1 MIFNKNL
8 KNISGIGIGDI
19 ISTGIGGIF
28 WFYLAT
34 LVLPTEFGEIHYLIS
49 IAAIASTFSLI
60 GTQSTITVYISKN
73 KSILSALF
81 FLSIIS
87 SIISFIVIFLFLGRF
102 DIGLLAIGYVI
113 FAHGIASNLGYQD
126 YKKYI
131 IYSILQKG
139 LMVIFSLSLFY
150 IFGIEWILLG
160 IGLSYFIYSKTFF
173 DGLTKFK
180 INFSQLKENKKFILT
195 NYSIQMTNIITSQVD
210 KLLIVPILGFV
221 VLGNYALAVQVIA
234 MLNIIPS
241 VVFKYILPRAS
252 RNIIDVKLRTYTI
265 ILSCISVVL
274 VVTLSPIIIPI
285 FFEKYT
291 EVVLII
297 QIMSF
302 SVIPI
307 VINNFYYANFL
318 ASEKASAPLI
328 GGIISGIVMVVGMIS
343 LGSMYGATGIA
354 VTVVLTYSVL
364 LVISYIMNKRLSKK
378 EQSSD

>member
-8 KNISGIGIGDI
+8 KNISTIGVADI
-19 ISTGIGGIF
+19 TSSAIGGFF

-34 LVLPTEFGEIHYLIS
+34 LVLPTEFGEIHYFIS

-60 GTQSTITVYISKN
+60 GQHHTITVYISKN
-73 KSILSALF
+73 KSVLSVLF

-87 SIISFIVIFLFLGRF
+87 SIISFIVIFIFLGRF
-102 DIGLLAIGYVI
+102 DVGLLVISFVI
-113 FAHGIASNLGYQD
+113 FAHGVASNLGYQD

-150 IFGIEWILLG
+150 IFGVEWILFG
-160 IGLSYFIYSKTFF
+160 IGLSYFIYSKNFI

-195 NYSIQMTNIITSQVD
+195 NYSIMMANITTSQVD
-210 KLLIVPILGFV
+210 KLLIVPILGFA
-221 VLGNYALAVQVIA
+221 VLGNYSLAIQVMAI
-234 MLNIIPS
+234 MNVIPG

-265 ILSCISVVL
+265 ILSCISAVL
-274 VVTLSPIIIPI
+274 MIVLSPIIIPI

-302 SVIPI
+302 SIIPI
-307 VINNFYYANFL
+307 TINNFYLSKFL
-318 ASEKASAPLI
+318 ASEKASVPLI
-328 GGIISGIVMVVGMIS
+328 GGIISGIVMIVGIIS
-343 LGSMYGATGIA
+343 LGSMYGVTGIA
-354 VTVVLTYSVL
+354 VTNVLTYSVL
-364 LVISYIMNKRLSKK
+364 LVISYIMNKRLNGKK
-378 EQSSD
+378 

>member
-131 IYSILQKG
+131 IYSIIQKG

-150 IFGIEWILLG
+150 VFGVEWILLG
-160 IGLSYFIYSKTFF
+160 IALSYFIYSKTFI
-173 DGLTKFK
+173 DGLKKFK
-180 INFSQLKENKKFILT
+180 IDFSQLKENKKFILT

-221 VLGNYALAVQVIA
+221 VLGNYSLAVQVIA
-234 MLNIIPS
+234 MLNVIPS

-318 ASEKASAPLI
+318 ALEKASAPLI
-328 GGIISGIVMVVGMIS
+328 GGIISSIVMVVGMIS

>member
-73 KSILSALF
+73 KSVLSALF

-150 IFGIEWILLG
+150 VFGVEWILLG
-160 IGLSYFIYSKTFF
+160 IALSYFIYSKTFI
-173 DGLTKFK
+173 DGLKKFK
-180 INFSQLKENKKFILT
+180 IDFSQLKENKKFILT

-221 VLGNYALAVQVIA
+221 VLGNYSLAVQVIA
-234 MLNIIPS
+234 MLNVIPS

-318 ASEKASAPLI
+318 ALEKASAPLI
-328 GGIISGIVMVVGMIS
+328 GGIISSIVMVVGMIS
-343 LGSMYGATGIA
+343 LGSLYGVTGIA
-354 VTVVLTYSVL
+354 VTHLLAYSTVCT
-364 LVISYIMNKRLSKK
+364 VSYVMNKMVN
-378 EQSSD
+378 EEG